1 MVASNTNAYLD
12 ASSLAQ
18 EVALEKIKASIH
30 DFLKKCSRVK
40 RDCKL
45 NFLLSFWRRP
55 FLSNRSSWLL
65 SLLYLLSSSQQPP

>member
-30 DFLKKCSRVK
+30 DFLKKVLK
-40 RDCKL
+40 
-45 NFLLSFWRRP
+45 
-55 FLSNRSSWLL
+55 
-65 SLLYLLSSSQQPP
+65 SQERLQT